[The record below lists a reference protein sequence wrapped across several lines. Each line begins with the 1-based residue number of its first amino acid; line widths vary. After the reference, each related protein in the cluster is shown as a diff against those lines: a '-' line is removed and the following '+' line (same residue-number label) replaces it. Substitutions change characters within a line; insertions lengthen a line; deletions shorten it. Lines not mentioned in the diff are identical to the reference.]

1 MSSVGAVREQEV
13 KSSIAPAEE
22 QHTTPFQNGVDIQAL
37 EKTSDNIDELNV
49 IKADMKKPGAEKDK
63 TLFRRYDESKEH
75 VKNFY
80 TEQHKKQTVEYNIT
94 TRQEFD
100 NRERWEM
107 GVMDAAQLLNKF
119 VDQSDP
125 DTEVGQ
131 LEHLFQ
137 TSEAARLAGR
147 PDWMVVTG
155 FVHDLGKLWCLMGGQ
170 GQWDTVG
177 DTFIVGAEYSK
188 RIELYESLKDNPDF
202 NDPRYNTKYGIYSP
216 GCGLDNVM
224 MSWGHDEVL
233 YQILKDQSTLPP
245 EALAMIRYHSFYPW
259 HRENEYSHFEND
271 HDRAMKPWVQD
282 FNQFDLYSKSDSPP
296 DVEKLIPIYEKMMAK
311 FFPAKVNFG
320 RLSKRPTSS
329 SGSSNSS
336 MSESA

>member
-1 MSSVGAVREQEV
+1 MSSAVSVRQQEL

-22 QHTTPFQNGVDIQAL
+22 QHTTPYQNGVDIQAM
-37 EKTSDNIDELNV
+37 EKTSDHVDELNV
-49 IKADMKKPGAEKDK
+49 IKADMKKSGAEKDK
-63 TLFRRYDESKEH
+63 SLFRRYDESKAH
-75 VKNFY
+75 VKAFY
-80 TEQHKKQTVEYNIT
+80 TEQHEKQTVEYNIT
-94 TRQEFD
+94 VREEFA

-107 GVMDAAQLLNKF
+107 SVMEAALLLDKF

-137 TSEAARLAGR
+137 TSERMRLEGR
-147 PDWMVVTG
+147 PDFMVVTG

-188 RIELYESLKDNPDF
+188 KIELYESLKSNPDF
-202 NDPRYNTKYGIYSP
+202 HNPRYNTKYGIYSP

-245 EALAMIRYHSFYPW
+245 EALAMIRYHSLYPW
-259 HRENEYSHFEND
+259 HFENEYSHFEND
-271 HDRAMKPWVQD
+271 HDQAMKPWVQD
-282 FNQFDLYSKSDSPP
+282 FNKYDLYSKSDSPP
-296 DVEKLIPIYEKMMAK
+296 DVEKLIPIYEKLLAK

-320 RLSKRPTSS
+320 KLSKRPTSS
-329 SGSSNSS
+329 SSSSGD
-336 MSESA
+336 SA

>member
-1 MSSVGAVREQEV
+1 MASVVSVREQQV

-22 QHTTPFQNGVDIQAL
+22 QHTTPFQNEVDMQAL
-37 EKTSDNIDELNV
+37 EEVSDKIDELNV
-49 IKADMKKPGAEKDK
+49 IKADMKKSGAEKDK
-63 TLFRRYDESKEH
+63 KQFRRYGEAKDH
-75 VKNFY
+75 VKIFY
-80 TEQHKKQTVEYNIT
+80 TEQHLKQTVEYNIT
-94 TRQEFD
+94 ARQVFA
-100 NRERWEM
+100 NREPGKM
-107 GVMDAAQLLNKF
+107 PVMTAAKLLDKY

-125 DTEVGQ
+125 DTQVGQ

-147 PDWMVVTG
+147 PDWYVVTG
-155 FVHDLGKLWCLMGGQ
+155 FVHDLGKLWGLMGAQ

-224 MSWGHDEVL
+224 MSWGHDEFL
-233 YQILKDQSTLPP
+233 YQVLKDQSTLPP

-296 DVEKLIPIYEKMMAK
+296 DVEKLTPMYEKMLAK
-311 FFPAKVNFG
+311 YFPAEVNFG
-320 RLSKRPTSS
+320 ALLTRPTSS
-329 SGSSNSS
+329 SSSSSNSS
-336 MSESA
+336 